1 MLTTGRNVAEQ
12 TARTLAKIDSRVH
25 EVIDRLDA
33 LNSCQNFMHTFE
45 SSKLIELIR
54 YTRRRPQEMALT
66 DKPRNLSASKL
77 QAMVIA
83 KWQLATTREGV

>member
-1 MLTTGRNVAEQ
+1 MRASYCARMLTTGRNVAEQ
-12 TARTLAKIDSRVH
+12 TARTLAKIDLRVD

-66 DKPRNLSASKL
+66 NKPRNLSASKP
-77 QAMVIA
+77 
-83 KWQLATTREGV
+83 